1 MITSKLK
8 SYYRL
13 TKPGIVYANTF
24 SALAGYL
31 YATSWHIHLSK
42 LIGLV
47 FGTALLIASACVY
60 NNYLDIPID
69 KVMSRTAKR
78 ELPTSKISV
87 KSAKIYLYVL
97 LIISLI
103 LLSIYTNFLTVVI
116 GILSYLSYV
125 FIYGYFK
132 RYSKWGTLVGS
143 FPGAASLIAGYV
155 AYKNQLDLAV
165 FFLLLIMIAWQ
176 MAHFYA
182 IAIYRY
188 DDYRKANL
196 PVWPVTEGVANT
208 IKWIFFYMVLF
219 MFANIGLSL
228 FANAGF
234 TYLFVMLVISYLWIY
249 LSVKK
254 VSKVSDEIWAKQVF
268 KHSLMVNIGFLIT
281 LALVRV

>member
-1 MITSKLK
+1 MIFRSLK
-8 SYYRL
+8 NYYNL

-69 KVMSRTAKR
+69 RLMARTAKR
-78 ELPTSKISV
+78 ELPTSKISI
-87 KSAKIYLYVL
+87 KAAKIYLGVLLFMALVL
-97 LIISLI
+97 LITLTNVLTLI
-103 LLSIYTNFLTVVI
+103 V
-116 GILSYLSYV
+116 GIIAYISYV

-132 RYSKWGTLVGS
+132 RYSKWGTLVGTI
-143 FPGAASLIAGYV
+143 PGSASLIAGYV
-155 AYKNQLDLAV
+155 SYKNQLDLTV
-165 FFLLLIMIAWQ
+165 FFLLLIMISWQ

-182 IAIYRY
+182 IAIYRL
-188 DDYRKANL
+188 DDYKRANL
-196 PVWPVTEGVANT
+196 PVWPVSEGIPNT
-208 IKWIFFYMVLF
+208 IKWIFFYMVFF

-234 TYLFVMLVISYLWIY
+234 VYLIIMLIISYFWIY
-249 LSVKK
+249 LSVGK
-254 VSKVSDEIWAKQVF
+254 VSKIADSTWAKRVF
-268 KHSLMVNIGFLIT
+268 KHSLLVNIGFMVT
-281 LALVRV
+281 LALVRI